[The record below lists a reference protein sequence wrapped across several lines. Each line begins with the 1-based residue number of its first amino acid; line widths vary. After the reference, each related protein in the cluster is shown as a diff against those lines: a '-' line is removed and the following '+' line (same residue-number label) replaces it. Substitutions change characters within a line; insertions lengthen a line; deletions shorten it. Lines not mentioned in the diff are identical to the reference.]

1 MDMWEIMRG
10 AGMISWLRESI
21 IRSWISAQDLQW
33 VDFTSKES
41 LGKLAERIM
50 PKLLKQ
56 NPQIAQRIKNSGWL
70 DAQTKEKVTEVIDA
84 NTL

>member
-1 MDMWEIMRG
+1 MW
-10 AGMISWLRESI
+10 MISSIREKLLKAGVN
-21 IRSWISAQDLQW
+21 AQELQW

-41 LGKLAERIM
+41 LGKLAQKIM

-56 NPQIAQRIKNSGWL
+56 NPEIAQKIKNSGWL
-70 DAQTKEKVTEVIDA
+70 DTETKEKVTEIIDA